1 MHVHL
6 IFGAS
11 HAYASINTGPRSMD
25 VRLEPGRSA
34 SQSLRESAGELRQ
47 RAADCILRA
56 SLMEEAAI
64 EIEHTTPSD
73 IRRSTT
79 AISD

>member
-1 MHVHL
+1 MNVRL

-11 HAYASINTGPRSMD
+11 HAYAVINTGSRSMD
-25 VRLEPGRSA
+25 VRLEPGRSTA
-34 SQSLRESAGELRQ
+34 QSLRESAGELRQ
-47 RAADCILRA
+47 RAADCLLRA

-64 EIEHTTPSD
+64 EIEHTTPGD
-73 IRRSTT
+73 IRRSTP

>member
-1 MHVHL
+1 MKVNL

-11 HAYASINTGPRSMD
+11 HAYAVINAGPRSMD

-34 SQSLRESAGELRQ
+34 AQSLRESAGELR
-47 RAADCILRA
+47 RKAADCILRA

-64 EIEHTTPSD
+64 EIDQTPRSYDLRPTGTSD
-73 IRRSTT
+73 
-79 AISD
+79 